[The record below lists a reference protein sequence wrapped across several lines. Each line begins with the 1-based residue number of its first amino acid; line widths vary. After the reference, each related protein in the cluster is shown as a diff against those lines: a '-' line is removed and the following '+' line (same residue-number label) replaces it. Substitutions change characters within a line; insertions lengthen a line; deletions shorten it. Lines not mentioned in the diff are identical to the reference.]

1 MGYASR
7 SDDLVGI
14 VICVRTKRLTDL
26 SSSRTS
32 LNAATGQRKRMAF
45 TVSAMSCKFNY
56 QGLDTDRPQSTAP
69 KQLTSSVNRQ
79 YVA

>member
-1 MGYASR
+1 MGNASR
-7 SDDLVGI
+7 SDNPMGV
-14 VICVRTKRLTDL
+14 VVCARTKRLTDL

-45 TVSAMSCKFNY
+45 TVSAMSCKFEY

-69 KQLTSSVNRQ
+69 KQLTSSMNRQ